1 LMRHGSQLLLLRTSS
16 RNFEAILRTAEIR
29 SYRPVGRTH
38 CDRSV
43 WLRATVR
50 VAVHLWACEGLVCDL
65 PSMCISPPLSIMA
78 GERHACDAAGV
89 RPHESHSRK
98 QSAGQRNDQRAT
110 ATHCRPPKQRC
121 LPTGSLVQTAT
132 EFAAELKLSCRYSN
146 TEASL
151 RHHRFNIPL
160 GWLNAH
166 IGCKWS
172 VRLRYSVKRR
182 ELASFVRT
190 SPRAMLG
197 LAVLRGEPL
206 RVA

>member
-1 LMRHGSQLLLLRTSS
+1 MRVMQAALDRTSH
-16 RNFEAILRTAEIR
+16 TAESNR
-29 SYRPVGRTH
+29 LARGTTSGRQRHTG
-38 CDRSV
+38 DR
-43 WLRATVR
+43 
-50 VAVHLWACEGLVCDL
+50 EN
-65 PSMCISPPLSIMA
+65 
-78 GERHACDAAGV
+78 
-89 RPHESHSRK
+89 
-98 QSAGQRNDQRAT
+98 SA
-110 ATHCRPPKQRC
+110 

-132 EFAAELKLSCRYSN
+132 EFAAERKLSCRYSN
-146 TEASL
+146 TEASP

-160 GWLNAH
+160 GRLYAD

-172 VRLRYSVKRR
+172 VRLRHSVKRR